1 MKTGPAAP
9 PLPAGGTD
17 QAKASRRRALETAR
31 NRLLAAGL
39 MFLVAFLVVAG
50 RLIDLT
56 VFDRSERRA
65 LAASSGQAILGRAN
79 ILDRNGQILATSLPT
94 PSVFADPKEILDVD
108 AAVRDLM
115 QVFPDLDRQALRLAL
130 AGPGRFVWI
139 KRMISWEDK
148 QKVNRLGIPG
158 VGFVSE
164 RRRYYPGGRAA
175 AHVLGLTNVDGRGT
189 AGIEQSFDAV
199 LAKGEPV
206 TLSIDIRLQQLMR
219 EQLERARR
227 DFSAIGAAGTI
238 FDVDTGEVLAM
249 VSLPDFDPNAPVSD
263 PKDEARFN
271 RITKGLYEMGSTFKV
286 FTLAMGLDAGATTL
300 RGGYNASRPLRM
312 GRFTIS
318 DYHPQRRWLST
329 PEVLIHSSNI
339 GAALMAI
346 DVGSA
351 RQKQYLQRFGLLGRM
366 HIELPEVGAPQAPD
380 PWREINTMTIAFGH
394 GLAVTPLHLV
404 TGVGAV
410 VNGGVLRQPTLIRQ
424 QPEDV
429 PPGLRAISP
438 KTSKQMC
445 ELMRLVVEFGTG
457 TKADVPGYVV
467 GGKTG
472 TAEKLNNGRYMHNAR
487 IASFVGAF
495 PMSSPRYVVLAM
507 LDEPKGIK
515 RTYNFATGGWV
526 AAPVVGE
533 IVRQMAPILGMPP
546 PDAEAAAKAEE
557 TPKPRVQRSAVRDA
571 IARIQVK
578 QFASN

>member
-1 MKTGPAAP
+1 MTTRARARPIVTDGE
-9 PLPAGGTD
+9 D
-17 QAKASRRRALETAR
+17 QARALRRRALETAR

-39 MFLVAFLVVAG
+39 MFLVAFLVVTG

-56 VFDRSERRA
+56 IFDQGERRA
-65 LAASSGQAILGRAN
+65 LSASAGESILGRAN

-115 QVFPDLDRQALRLAL
+115 QVFPDLDRQALRTAL

-139 KRMISWEDK
+139 KRMISWDDK
-148 QKVNRLGIPG
+148 QKVNRFGIPG
-158 VGFVSE
+158 VGFINE
-164 RRRYYPGGRAA
+164 RRRYYPSGRAA

-189 AGIEQSFDAV
+189 AGIEQTFDTA
-199 LAKGEPV
+199 LTEGEPV

-219 EQLERARR
+219 DKLERARR
-227 DFSAIGAAGTI
+227 EFSAVGAAGTI
-238 FDVDTGEVLAM
+238 FDVATGEVLAM

-286 FTLAMGLDAGATTL
+286 FTLAMALDTGATSL
-300 RGGYNASRPLRM
+300 RGGYNASRPLRV
-312 GRFTIS
+312 GRHTIS
-318 DYHPQRRWLST
+318 DYHSQNRWLST

-339 GAALMAI
+339 GAALMAL

-351 RQKQYLQRFGLLGRM
+351 RQKQYLQRFGLLSRT
-366 HIELPEVGAPQAPD
+366 HIELPEVGAPQVPD

-394 GLAVTPLHLV
+394 GLSVTPLNLV
-404 TGVGAV
+404 VGVGAI
-410 VNGGVLRQPTLIRQ
+410 VNGGMLRQPTLIRQ
-424 QPEDV
+424 QREDV

-438 KTSKQMC
+438 TTSKQMC

-472 TAEKLNNGRYMHNAR
+472 TAEKLNNGRYVNNAR

-507 LDEPKGIK
+507 LDEPKGTR

-546 PDAEAAAKAEE
+546 PDAEAAAKADEP
-557 TPKPRVQRSAVRDA
+557 PKPRAQRPNVRDA